1 MDALVKRFMDELER
15 PKWEVI
21 ELGYP
26 QKSCYKL
33 KTKKR
38 PRTVFLLVISCHSRK
53 SANN

>member
-26 QKSCYKL
+26 IKWM
-33 KTKKR
+33 
-38 PRTVFLLVISCHSRK
+38 PW
-53 SANN
+53 